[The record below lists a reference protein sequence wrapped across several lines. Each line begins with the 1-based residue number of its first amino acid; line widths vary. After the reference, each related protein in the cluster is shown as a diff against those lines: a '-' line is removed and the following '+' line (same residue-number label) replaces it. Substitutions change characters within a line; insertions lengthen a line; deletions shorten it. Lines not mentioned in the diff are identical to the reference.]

1 MSPGPRR
8 DRLEAYMGIAVAAGT
23 PWFAW
28 SYLLATYPALPPVAE
43 LDSDLWAYLLN
54 RVLGISVV
62 LEGIYLTLAIVLKRY
77 RMAFNI
83 VVTSF
88 VYLAAAIY
96 WRWEWL

>member
-8 DRLEAYMGIAVAAGT
+8 DRLEAYMGMAVAAGT

-62 LEGIYLTLAIVLKRY
+62 LEGIYLTLAISLKRY

-83 VVTSF
+83 VVISF

-96 WRWEWL
+96 LRWEWL

>member
-8 DRLEAYMGIAVAAGT
+8 DRLEAYMGLLVAAGT

-28 SYLLATYPALPPVAE
+28 SYLLATYPGLPPVAE

-54 RVLGISVV
+54 RVLAISVV
-62 LEGIYLTLAIVLKRY
+62 LEGAYLTLALSLKRY
-77 RMAFNI
+77 RMAFYI
-83 VVTSF
+83 VLISLIYIITV
-88 VYLAAAIY
+88 VY

>member
-8 DRLEAYMGIAVAAGT
+8 DRLEAYMGMAVAAGT

-62 LEGIYLTLAIVLKRY
+62 LEGIYLILAIALKRY

-83 VVTSF
+83 VVISIL
-88 VYLAAAIY
+88 YLAAAIY

>member
-8 DRLEAYMGIAVAAGT
+8 ERLEAYMGLAVAAGT

-28 SYLLATYPALPPVAE
+28 SFLLATYPSLPPVAE

-83 VVTSF
+83 VLISALYLILA
-88 VYLAAAIY
+88 VYL
-96 WRWEWL
+96 RWEWL

>member
-8 DRLEAYMGIAVAAGT
+8 ERLEAYMGLAVAAGT

-28 SYLLATYPALPPVAE
+28 SFLLATYPSLPPVAE

-54 RVLGISVV
+54 RVLGISLV
-62 LEGIYLTLAIVLKRY
+62 LEGIYLTLAIALKRY

-83 VVTSF
+83 VLISAL
-88 VYLAAAIY
+88 YLILAVY

>member
-8 DRLEAYMGIAVAAGT
+8 ERLEAYMGVLVAAGT

-28 SYLLATYPALPPVAE
+28 SYLLATYPGLPPVAE

-54 RVLGISVV
+54 RVLAISVI
-62 LEGIYLTLAIVLKRY
+62 LESVYLTLALSLKRY

-83 VVTSF
+83 VLISLFYIIT
-88 VYLAAAIY
+88 AIY

>member
-1 MSPGPRR
+1 
-8 DRLEAYMGIAVAAGT
+8 MGMAVAAGT

-28 SYLLATYPALPPVAE
+28 SYLLATYPGLPSVTE

-62 LEGIYLTLAIVLKRY
+62 LEGIYLVLALALKRY

-83 VVTSF
+83 VVISL

>member
-8 DRLEAYMGIAVAAGT
+8 ERLEGYMGLAVAAGT

-28 SYLLATYPALPPVAE
+28 SFLLATYPTLPPVAE

-54 RVLGISVV
+54 RVLGISLV
-62 LEGIYLTLAIVLKRY
+62 LEGIFLTLAIVLKRY
-77 RMAFNI
+77 RMAFSMVLI
-83 VVTSF
+83 SAL
-88 VYLAAAIY
+88 YLILAVY

>member
-8 DRLEAYMGIAVAAGT
+8 DRLEAYMGMAVDAGT

-62 LEGIYLTLAIVLKRY
+62 LEGIYLTLAIALKRY

-83 VVTSF
+83 VVISF

>member
-1 MSPGPRR
+1 
-8 DRLEAYMGIAVAAGT
+8 
-23 PWFAW
+23 AW

-62 LEGIYLTLAIVLKRY
+62 LEGIYLIRAIALKRY

-83 VVTSF
+83 VVISIL
-88 VYLAAAIY
+88 YLAAAIY

>member
-1 MSPGPRR
+1 
-8 DRLEAYMGIAVAAGT
+8 MGLAVAAGT

-28 SYLLATYPALPPVAE
+28 SFLLATYPNLPPVSE

-77 RMAFNI
+77 RMAFSI
-83 VVTSF
+83 VLISAL
-88 VYLAAAIY
+88 YLILAVY

>member
-8 DRLEAYMGIAVAAGT
+8 DRLEAYMGMAVAAGT

-62 LEGIYLTLAIVLKRY
+62 LEGIYLTLAIALKRY

-83 VVTSF
+83 VVISF

>member
-8 DRLEAYMGIAVAAGT
+8 DRLEAYMGMAVAAGT

-28 SYLLATYPALPPVAE
+28 SYLLATYPNLPPVAE

-62 LEGIYLTLAIVLKRY
+62 MEGTYLVLALALKRY

-83 VVTSF
+83 VLISII
-88 VYLAAAIY
+88 YLAAAIY

>member
-8 DRLEAYMGIAVAAGT
+8 DRLEAYMGMAVAAGT

-28 SYLLATYPALPPVAE
+28 SYLLATYPALPPVTE

-62 LEGIYLTLAIVLKRY
+62 LEGIYLVLALALKRY

-83 VVTSF
+83 VVISV